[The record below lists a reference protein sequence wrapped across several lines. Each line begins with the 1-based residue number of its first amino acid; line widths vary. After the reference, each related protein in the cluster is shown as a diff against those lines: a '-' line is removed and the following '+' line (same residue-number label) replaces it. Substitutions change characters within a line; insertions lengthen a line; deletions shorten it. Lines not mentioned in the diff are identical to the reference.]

1 MLNLHPF
8 AWLSRAEL
16 GRRRIRVPRGDIVAG
31 VSVASVLVPQAVAY
45 AHIAGL
51 PPIRGLYASAF
62 PPIAAARFASSPYL
76 QPGPTAITALLTFG
90 ALSSHETPG
99 TLGYIE
105 AATMLALLVGLF
117 RLAIGTL
124 RAGAI
129 AYLLSEPVL
138 IGFVPA
144 AAILIVASQVG
155 SLFGASASNQNQ
167 LVAAAAVLRHADNW
181 KPGAVGF
188 AVSTLILL
196 SLRRLAPAATPIVLC
211 IVVGAAAVSVLAGY
225 GGATVGHIPAGLPP
239 LTIDFPVEHVR
250 SLALPALVIAV
261 IGFAEAASIGRTY
274 ATMDRARWDSSR
286 EFIGQG
292 VANLAAAVTG
302 GFPVGASFSRSAL
315 NRMAGAVSNASA
327 VVTGATVLAVIPIA
341 GLLAPLPM
349 AVLAAVV
356 VASVIPLLSPQRIL
370 RLARVSRIQLLV
382 ALSMFALTLAE
393 APHLDH
399 AILLGVVLSIAVHL
413 WRELR
418 ISVEAQRKGDVL
430 ELRPEGVLWFG
441 TVQVLD
447 DRLTDALAQHTDAR
461 TLTLDLSHLGRID
474 VSAAMAL
481 EHIVRDA
488 HRAGLSVSVR
498 GGPSSAWPL
507 LTRVFGTTFVPRASD

>member
-1 MLNLHPF
+1 
-8 AWLSRAEL
+8 
-16 GRRRIRVPRGDIVAG
+16 
-31 VSVASVLVPQAVAY
+31 VLVPQAVAY

-51 PPIRGLYASAF
+51 PPVRGLYASAF

-76 QPGPTAITALLTFG
+76 QPGPTAVTALLTFG

-99 TLGYIE
+99 TRGYIE

-144 AAILIVASQVG
+144 AAILIVASQIE
-155 SLFGASASNQNQ
+155 SLFGVGASNQNQ
-167 LVAAAAVLRHADNW
+167 LIAAASVLRHPGNW
-181 KPGAVGF
+181 QPAALGLAAG
-188 AVSTLILL
+188 TLLLL
-196 SLRRLAPAATPIVLC
+196 SLRRLAPPATPIVLC
-211 IVVGAAAVSVLAGY
+211 VVVAATAVSALAGY
-225 GGATVGHIPAGLPP
+225 GGATVGHIPTGFPP
-239 LTIDFPVEHVR
+239 LTIDLPLHQTR

-261 IGFAEAASIGRTY
+261 IGFAEAASIARTY
-274 ATMDRARWDSSR
+274 ATMDRTRWDSSR
-286 EFIGQG
+286 EFTGQG
-292 VANLAAAVTG
+292 VANLAAAITG

-327 VVTGATVLAVIPIA
+327 VVTGATVLVFIPIA

-356 VASVIPLLSPQRIL
+356 VASIVPLLSLQRVV
-370 RLARVSRIQLLV
+370 RLARISRIQLVV
-382 ALSMFALTLAE
+382 ALSMFASTLAE

-399 AILLGVVLSIAVHL
+399 AILLGVALSVAVHL

-418 ISVEAQRKGDVL
+418 ISVEAQRRGDVL

-441 TVQVLD
+441 TAQLLD
-447 DRLTDALAQHTDAR
+447 DRLTEALAQHADAR
-461 TLTLDLSHLGRID
+461 SLKLDLSRLGRID
-474 VSAAMAL
+474 VTAAMAL
-481 EHIVRDA
+481 EQIVRDA
-488 HRAGLSVSVR
+488 RRAGLSVSVC

-507 LTRVFGTTFVPRASD
+507 LTRVFGTGFLPRATD